1 MKEIAGL
8 EKRIPSEEP
17 KLQNMIEAPKP
28 E

>member
-8 EKRIPSEEP
+8 EKRIPTEEP
-17 KLQNMIEAPKP
+17 KLQNVIEAPKP